1 MVMPSFGKGGGSRN
15 SHEMRLSDVPGMG
28 LLISPSLRTYI
39 TNMGIWK
46 GSIPMYA
53 SMFWVTLAGNST
65 SFWCGVDT
73 GFHKARMIYVC

>member
-1 MVMPSFGKGGGSRN
+1 MPSFGKGGGSRN
-15 SHEMRLSDVPGMG
+15 SHEMRLSNMLGMG
-28 LLISPSLRTYI
+28 LLISHSLQTYI
-39 TNMGIWK
+39 AHIGIWG